1 MKKQMKKLLSVLMIS
16 AVVPVT
22 LWGCS
27 PGGKTQEMQGVKES
41 SQAAAKAGDTG
52 GTAGT
57 TGTAEPTEAAKDTA
71 KPSENQDYPARD
83 IQWIIPYPAGSATDL
98 PARVYQPYFEEAL
111 GGKMIVTNM
120 PGSAGTVAAAELM
133 NTKADGYTI
142 SSFLPSLL
150 IPYILG
156 SVDFYYDDF
165 DVICQYGVINHGL
178 VVRADSP
185 YQTLEEL
192 LDAARENPG
201 TLNLGGSFNHVQQI
215 ALLELKNLSGADYNI
230 VEIGGTAIKAP
241 ELLSGR
247 VDAYIDAFSAC
258 ASYINSGEFRCLAVF
273 ADERDPFFPD
283 VPTAKECGY
292 DVSYDF
298 SFGLMAPKGTP
309 QEILDKLEAAAKEAC
324 ENPEYEKGL
333 SQLFTEASFMG
344 HDEYR
349 AYLDDM
355 KGRLEKSLN
364 SLVE

>member
-1 MKKQMKKLLSVLMIS
+1 MKEQKRKCLSVLLVG
-16 AVVPVT
+16 AVVSVV
-22 LWGCS
+22 LVGCAS
-27 PGGKTQEMQGVKES
+27 DGKQPGDKES
-41 SQAAAKAGDTG
+41 GQPVAAAAE
-52 GTAGT
+52 GTKGT
-57 TGTAEPTEAAKDTA
+57 T
-71 KPSENQDYPARD
+71 ENQDYPARD
-83 IQWIIPYPAGSATDL
+83 VQWIIPYPAGSATDL

-111 GGKMIVTNM
+111 GGTMIVTNM

-165 DVICQYGVINHGL
+165 EVICQYGVINHGL

-192 LDAARENPG
+192 LEAARENPG
-201 TLNLGGSFNHVQQI
+201 LMNLGGSFNHVQQI
-215 ALLELKNLSGADYNI
+215 ALLELRNLSGADFNV

-283 VPTAKECGY
+283 VPTARECGY
-292 DVSYDF
+292 DISYDF

-309 QEILDKLEAAAKEAC
+309 KEILDKLEAAAKEAC
-324 ENPEYEKGL
+324 ENPKYAEGL
-333 SQLFTEASFMG
+333 SRLFTEASFMG
-344 HDEYR
+344 HDAYR
-349 AYLDDM
+349 EYLDSM
-355 KGRLEKSLN
+355 KSRLEESLN
-364 SLVE
+364 SLLE

>member
-1 MKKQMKKLLSVLMIS
+1 M
-16 AVVPVT
+16 
-22 LWGCS
+22 
-27 PGGKTQEMQGVKES
+27 
-41 SQAAAKAGDTG
+41 
-52 GTAGT
+52 
-57 TGTAEPTEAAKDTA
+57 
-71 KPSENQDYPARD
+71 
-83 IQWIIPYPAGSATDL
+83 
-98 PARVYQPYFEEAL
+98 
-111 GGKMIVTNM
+111 
-120 PGSAGTVAAAELM
+120 M

-192 LDAARENPG
+192 LDCGEENPG

-258 ASYINSGEFRCLAVF
+258 ASYINSGEFLLS
-273 ADERDPFFPD
+273 
-283 VPTAKECGY
+283 CG
-292 DVSYDF
+292 V
-298 SFGLMAPKGTP
+298 
-309 QEILDKLEAAAKEAC
+309 C
-324 ENPEYEKGL
+324 
-333 SQLFTEASFMG
+333 
-344 HDEYR
+344 R
-349 AYLDDM
+349 
-355 KGRLEKSLN
+355 
-364 SLVE
+364 